1 MPFLGYILAILIAMG
16 GVLLELEWLVSTPP
30 HNPPAPTA
38 AHKAAPPA
46 PLPPKSTA
54 RLTPVYP
61 AAPGGETAQAA
72 AEPETTGVT
81 GAAHAAT
88 APATAAAPTP
98 AAAPETAQAQ
108 ATPVA
113 SNKCDIRACADA
125 YQSFRASDCT
135 YQPFNGPRR
144 LCDKA
149 SAAVGENATRVTELG
164 DVKMTPEVRRSLD
177 ARAEARCNVSACSAT
192 YQSFRASDC
201 TYQPYDGGARRLCER

>member
-30 HNPPAPTA
+30 QNHPTRTA
-38 AHKAAPPA
+38 AHSAPPPA

-61 AAPGGETAQAA
+61 AAPGGETAQAS
-72 AEPETTGVT
+72 AEPETTGT
-81 GAAHAAT
+81 TSAAHAAT
-88 APATAAAPTP
+88 APASAAAPD
-98 AAAPETAQAQ
+98 TAQAQ

-113 SNKCDIRACADA
+113 SDKCDIRACSDA

-135 YQPFNGPRR
+135 YQPFDGPRR
-144 LCDKA
+144 LCNKA
-149 SAAVGENATRVTELG
+149 PAGENATRVTELG
-164 DVKMTPEVRRSLD
+164 DIKMTPDVRRSLD